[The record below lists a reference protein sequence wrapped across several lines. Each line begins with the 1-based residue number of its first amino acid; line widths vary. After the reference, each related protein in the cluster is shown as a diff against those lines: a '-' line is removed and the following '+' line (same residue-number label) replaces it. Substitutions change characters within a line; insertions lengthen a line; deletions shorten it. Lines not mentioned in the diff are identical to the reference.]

1 MSATAPGAGRDQVEH
16 LSRLVNATEA
26 ALVAERLTPGAPV
39 ALATRRVSPD
49 RRAAVDA
56 ALGAI
61 EPALRQ
67 PVLWAIAA
75 TLDRATAA
83 APWFTAPGSG
93 VESGQLSSTVGDL
106 VHRARSSIVCSTYNF
121 ERTSV
126 LWEALAEV
134 SSRPEV
140 LVSIYVDGRVA
151 RKTSGRFAAAHRR
164 TRVFRTEASGRHPV
178 RNHAKFL
185 SVDARWILVTSA
197 NFSWSAENRNLEL
210 GVLHDDPDLA
220 QTVERQWRAL
230 EATYFTRVT
239 SR

>member
-1 MSATAPGAGRDQVEH
+1 MSATAPGASRDQVEH

-121 ERTSV
+121 ERTS
-126 LWEALAEV
+126 EALAEV
-134 SSRPEV
+134 SARPEV